1 VAVATQRDNPAVRT
15 PAVILIAELRN
26 FTSMSEM
33 LDAARVLALV
43 DQFFDCAAAAVQS
56 NGGEVIAVHN
66 DSLIAAF
73 RRGTP
78 AEQAR
83 SAVRAA
89 QRMAA
94 EFDPVV
100 QAWQRDFGLR
110 VAISQGVHLGG
121 AVFGEAGPA
130 SQRNAVVF
138 GDCFSIAERLV
149 HRARAG
155 ELVLSDTVLGV
166 VSVAELELDAQPL
179 PPLELHNRPQIRI
192 YGVLRNDRLDF
203 TT

>member
-1 VAVATQRDNPAVRT
+1 MAAATQRDNPAMRT
-15 PAVILIAELRN
+15 PAAILFAELRN

-33 LDAARVLALV
+33 LDAARVLALA
-43 DQFFDCAAAAVQS
+43 DQFFDCAARAVDA
-56 NGGEVIAVHN
+56 NGGESVAVHN
-66 DSLIAAF
+66 DSLLAAF
-73 RRGTP
+73 RAGGA

-83 SAVRAA
+83 AALRAA
-89 QRMAA
+89 QRMGA

-100 QAWQRDFGLR
+100 QAWQRDYGLR
-110 VAISQGVHLGG
+110 AAIALGVHLGD

-130 SQRNAVVF
+130 SQRSAVVF
-138 GDCFSIAERLV
+138 GDCVSIAERLV

-155 ELVLSDTVLGV
+155 ELVLSHTVLGV

-179 PPLELHNRPQIRI
+179 PPLELHNRPPMRI

-203 TT
+203 T